1 MGPRLTG
8 DGAGQEQ
15 PAAAVHTCSRV
26 HTFFF
31 SSLSEVSA
39 RGQIC
44 RRTPPTSASTSA
56 AASITSESASST
68 ASSRR
73 TSSACTSSSRRPTRW
88 ANTLIS
94 KDDVAGLAGLN
105 KRLPF
110 EVCAAIDYGIAVA
123 APVYAGMRLSSFDVF
138 ASAERRAA
146 GRQNATVM
154 RPGGKMCGGT

>member
-1 MGPRLTG
+1 MTVEYITDLSTDALGLVLFRLGSVRLIART
-8 DGAGQEQ
+8 AVVNRAFR
-15 PAAAVHTCSRV
+15 AAARVAEQARRRVCYEGHTDTVLCV
-26 HTFFF
+26 
-31 SSLSEVSA
+31 
-39 RGQIC
+39 
-44 RRTPPTSASTSA
+44 A
-56 AASITSESASST
+56 AAPDGRILT
-68 ASSRR
+68 
-73 TSSACTSSSRRPTRW
+73 
-88 ANTLIS
+88 
-94 KDDVAGLAGLN
+94 AGLAGLN

>member
-1 MGPRLTG
+1 MRCPTTSTRSPPKATV
-8 DGAGQEQ
+8 
-15 PAAAVHTCSRV
+15 AAA
-26 HTFFF
+26 
-31 SSLSEVSA
+31 LPA
-39 RGQIC
+39 QY
-44 RRTPPTSASTSA
+44 
-56 AASITSESASST
+56 
-68 ASSRR
+68 
-73 TSSACTSSSRRPTRW
+73 
-88 ANTLIS
+88 TLIS

-154 RPGGKMCGGT
+154 RPGGKMCGT

>member
-1 MGPRLTG
+1 MPPHSSYLRLDVRG
-8 DGAGQEQ
+8 GLNNQRECIVNGIVAAHELGLHLVLPSAHPVGQGNEKYD
-15 PAAAVHTCSRV
+15 PHDAK
-26 HTFFF
+26 F
-31 SSLSEVSA
+31 E
-39 RGQIC
+39 G
-44 RRTPPTSASTSA
+44 
-56 AASITSESASST
+56 
-68 ASSRR
+68 
-73 TSSACTSSSRRPTRW
+73 
-88 ANTLIS
+88 
-94 KDDVAGLAGLN
+94 AGLN